1 MPSKMISC
9 VSLPPATLSS
19 VPIYDFALA
28 NEEAASRAMKEW
40 YPCCGKSICNGCVHS
55 LCESGNGGTC
65 PFCKADT
72 LSGTDEEEVEKL
84 MKRVE
89 ANDAGT
95 MFILGHYYYQGQL
108 GLQQDLA
115 KALELWTQAAELG
128 SRDAHFQLGMQYNEG
143 GNSKKAK
150 FHYEAAAM
158 AGHEAA
164 RCNLGSIEGNSG
176 NIERA
181 IKHCTIAASAGHY
194 IAMQNLIEEGAVSR
208 ESIDSTLIAYNS
220 CAKMRSEA
228 RDAYLR
234 RFY

>member
-1 MPSKMISC
+1 
-9 VSLPPATLSS
+9 LS

-28 NEEAASRAMKEW
+28 NEKVASRAMKEW
-40 YPCCGKSICNGCVHS
+40 YACCGKSICNGCVHS

-95 MFILGHYYYQGQL
+95 MYALGHYYNQGQL

-115 KALELWTQAAELG
+115 KGVKLWTQAAKLG
-128 SRDAHFQLGMQYNEG
+128 SSDAQFQLGRIYDERG
-143 GNSKKAK
+143 DTKKAK

-158 AGHEAA
+158 AGHEVA
-164 RCNLGSIEGNSG
+164 RCHLGSIEGNSG

-194 IAMQNLIEEGAVSR
+194 IAMQNLIEEGTVSR
-208 ESIDSTLIAYNS
+208 ESIDSTLIAYNNS
-220 CAKMRSEA
+220 CAEMRSEA
-228 RDAYLR
+228 RDAYMR
-234 RFY
+234 RFYCLSR

>member
-1 MPSKMISC
+1 
-9 VSLPPATLSS
+9 
-19 VPIYDFALA
+19 
-28 NEEAASRAMKEW
+28 MKEW

-55 LCESGNGGTC
+55 LCEFGNGGTC
-65 PFCKADT
+65 PFCKADI

-84 MKRVE
+84 MKRV
-89 ANDAGT
+89 D
-95 MFILGHYYYQGQL
+95 HYYNQGQL

-115 KALELWTQAAELG
+115 KGVKLWTQAAKLG
-128 SRDAHFQLGMQYNEG
+128 SSQAHFHL
-143 GNSKKAK
+143 GNSYEEEGDSRKAK
-150 FHYEAAAM
+150 FHNEAAAM

-176 NIERA
+176 NIEQA

-194 IAMQNLIEEGAVSR
+194 IAMQNLIEEGTVSR
-208 ESIDSTLIAYNS
+208 ESIDSTLIAYNNS
-220 CAKMRSEA
+220 CAEMRSEA